1 MYPIKKQFYIKRNTL
16 IRIQKKKE
24 NFGILF
30 VFYCLLFTV
39 GGYCQSHALTQ
50 EDTSAF
56 LMKNGIK
63 RTKII
68 SNLSGTKN
76 ELIATLFTVEDTSL
90 CNFGLVS
97 RKNFSGVFSFE
108 SIEKMCAQNGEDL
121 VLQVAGAFTP
131 DWKVIEGY
139 ALEKGNSVGQDKFFG
154 ENDKFSYK
162 GLLIIEN
169 GYPQITHLEKIADIE
184 GFIQKARS
192 SKWSLFQQVS
202 AIIDGK
208 PADDIVLPGIVKRR
222 FLVEIKQ
229 EKRTKFGIIS
239 FIKETSYEHAVKVLL
254 EMPAM
259 NLTVLNA
266 LYLDMGSVSEGYFY
280 DYNDTKYLLG
290 DKNDN
295 MDNYTNMLIIYRK
308 AKAQMPA
315 N

>member
-1 MYPIKKQFYIKRNTL
+1 MSVLYRV
-16 IRIQKKKE
+16 QKKKAP
-24 NFGILF
+24 FGMLF
-30 VFYCLLFTV
+30 VFYCLLLTFGV
-39 GGYCQSHALTQ
+39 YCQSQAMMQ

-56 LMKNGIK
+56 LMKEGIK

-68 SNLSGTKN
+68 SNLSDTKN

-90 CNFGLVS
+90 YNFGLIS
-97 RKNFSGVFSFE
+97 RKNFSGIFSFE
-108 SIEKMCAQNGEDL
+108 NIEKMCAQNGEYL
-121 VLQVAGAFTP
+121 ILQVAGAFTP

-139 ALEKGNSVGQDKFFG
+139 ALERGKSVGQDKYFG

-169 GYPQITHLEKIADIE
+169 GHPHITHLDKIAGIE
-184 GFIQKARS
+184 GFLQKARDS
-192 SKWSLFQQVS
+192 GWSFFQQVS

-208 PADDIVLPGIVKRR
+208 PADDIVLPGIAKRR
-222 FLVEIKQ
+222 FLVEVKQ
-229 EKRTKFGIIS
+229 EKHTKFGIIS

-254 EMPAM
+254 EMSAM
-259 NLTVLNA
+259 NLPVLNA

-280 DYNDTKYLLG
+280 DYNDKKYLLG